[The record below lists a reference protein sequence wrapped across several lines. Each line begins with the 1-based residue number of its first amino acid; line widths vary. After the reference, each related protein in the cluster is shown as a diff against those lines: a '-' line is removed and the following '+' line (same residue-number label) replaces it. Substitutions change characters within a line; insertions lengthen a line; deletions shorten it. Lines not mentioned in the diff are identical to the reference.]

1 MKLWIYVLRR
11 LALTIPVL
19 LGVTLITFYLSYGM
33 GDPLAAYVTEKTTD
47 AQYEALAEKH
57 GINEPISVQYVI
69 YLHSVITFDWGY
81 SEVVDTPVSEALKYR
96 FAATLELSIL
106 AFVVAV
112 VTALP
117 LGIYSSIRQNRW
129 HDHSIRF
136 FALLGS
142 AIPIFWFALILQYI
156 VVELNSYGLLDNWPI
171 TYRTDAQLWEI
182 EDPIETPTNF
192 LLVDAIAAGSWIHLK
207 DALQHMIL
215 PATVLAYGSMATIIR
230 LMRGN
235 MLDVLGQDYIRT
247 ARAKG
252 LSEIRIVIV
261 HALRGGILPVISFL
275 GPAIAGLL
283 AGSFVVETIFQING
297 VGRFYV
303 QAAFNRD
310 YTMILGTSIL
320 FTFMTLTFVLI
331 SDIMASFLN
340 PTLRDSGGLE

>member
-1 MKLWIYVLRR
+1 MIQLILKR
-11 LALTIPVL
+11 LFTYIPVL
-19 LGVTLITFYLSYGM
+19 LVVVIITFLMIHAAPGGPFDAERVASPEIIEKLNEAYNLDKPIHVQIYNYLFNAIQ
-33 GDPLAAYVTEKTTD
+33 GDFGPSFKYPGRTVTELIMSGLPTTI
-47 AQYEALAEKH
+47 ELA
-57 GINEPISVQYVI
+57 I
-69 YLHSVITFDWGY
+69 Y
-81 SEVVDTPVSEALKYR
+81 
-96 FAATLELSIL
+96 SIL
-106 AFVVAV
+106 FAIFLGVISGLVASLNPGKILDIV
-112 VTALP
+112 PMSISL
-117 LGIYSSIRQNRW
+117 LGICIPSI
-129 HDHSIRF
+129 I
-136 FALLGS
+136 LG
-142 AIPIFWFALILQYI
+142 PVLVLIFGIWYEFLP
-156 VVELNSYGLLDNWPI
+156 VYGWGDNPG
-171 TYRTDAQLWEI
+171 D
-182 EDPIETPTNF
+182 
-192 LLVDAIAAGSWIHLK
+192 K
-207 DALQHMIL
+207 IL
-215 PATVLAYGSMATIIR
+215 PTITLGTAYAAIFAR
-230 LMRGN
+230 LTRGG
-235 MLDVLGQDYIRT
+235 MLEILGQDYIRT